1 MKEENKSEIQWHT
14 HKVRQED
21 REGLLGQKSFL
32 IWFTGLPGSGKS
44 TIASALEYKLNKSGY
59 LTYLLDGDN
68 VRHGLNSDIG
78 FSISDRE
85 ENIRRIGH
93 VANLMVDAGVIVL
106 AAFISPFKKD
116 RMFARSLVGN
126 KRFIEIFVD
135 CSLEKCIERDP
146 KGLYKKAL
154 KNKIPEFT
162 GISSPY
168 ERPENPEIIVN
179 TTQNDKKYLTQYI
192 LDYLINKNFIS
203 KR

>member
-1 MKEENKSEIQWHT
+1 MKEENKSEVHWHT

-21 REGLLGQKSFL
+21 REKLLNQKSFL
-32 IWFTGLPGSGKS
+32 IWFTGLPSSGKS
-44 TIASALEYKLNKSGY
+44 TIACELEYELNKLGY
-59 LTYLLDGDN
+59 ITYLLDGDN
-68 VRHGLNSDIG
+68 VRHGLNSDLG
-78 FSISDRE
+78 FSNFDRE

-93 VANLMVDAGVIVL
+93 VASLMVDAGVVVF

-116 RMFARSLVGN
+116 RLFARSLVSN

-154 KNKIPEFT
+154 NNKIPEFT

-168 ERPENPEIIVN
+168 ERPENPEIIIN
-179 TTQNDKKYLTQYI
+179 TTQNNIKHLTQHI
-192 LDYLINKNFIS
+192 LDYLINRNFIS
-203 KR
+203 KK